1 MVICCL
7 SIRVFIVENDDT
19 IKRLPLARYER
30 LLRRDPDE
38 RLSRYAGQRVLYAL
52 IVVNLVNRKPIAVVK
67 DEYAYL
73 DFDKEGRFKEP
84 VYEEVE
90 SSPLDMLDI
99 LSFEQKKDRRVID
112 ARHKFAR
119 KRYFDKNRWEPT
131 DEIVTAIAETI
142 FGKLI

>member
-1 MVICCL
+1 MGL
-7 SIRVFIVENDDT
+7 SIRIFIVEDDDT

-30 LLRRDPDE
+30 LLKRDPVE
-38 RLSRYAGQRVLYAL
+38 RLLEYAGKRVRYAL
-52 IVVNLVNRKPIAVVK
+52 IVVDLINRRPVEVVR

-99 LSFEQKKDRRVID
+99 ISFEQKKDRRVID

-131 DEIVTAIAETI
+131 DEIVTAIAEAI